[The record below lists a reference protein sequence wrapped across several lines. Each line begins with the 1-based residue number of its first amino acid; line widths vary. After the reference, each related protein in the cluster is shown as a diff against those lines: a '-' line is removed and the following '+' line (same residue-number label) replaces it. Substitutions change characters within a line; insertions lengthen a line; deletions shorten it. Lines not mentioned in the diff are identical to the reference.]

1 MIINEIGFIGLGVM
15 GKSMA
20 ANLIKAG
27 FTVTIYSHTQ
37 KNTAALLKAGATWK
51 DSPQAMAKTASLI
64 ITMVG
69 YPKDVEEIYCSEH
82 GLLHAAKKG
91 TYLIDMTTSSPVLA
105 KKIFNESKKN
115 GLHTLDAPVSGGDIG
130 ARDKKLT
137 IMVGGEKAAFDTVID
152 VFSALG
158 TTIRYFGSA
167 GSGQYTKM
175 CNQIA
180 IASNMIGVC
189 EAVIYAKKVGLD
201 PIAVV
206 DTISQGAAASWSL
219 SNLAPRMLH
228 DDYSP
233 GFFVKHFIKDMRIA
247 LESAAEISLELP
259 GLTLAK
265 KLYDEL
271 AAKGSSEDGTQ
282 ALLKW
287 YELK

>member
-1 MIINEIGFIGLGVM
+1 MIIEEIGFIGLGVM
-15 GKSMA
+15 GTSMA

-27 FTVTIYSHTQ
+27 FTVTIYSRTQ
-37 KNTAALLKAGATWK
+37 KNASSLLKAGAVWK
-51 DSPQAMAKTASLI
+51 DSPQEMAKTASII

-69 YPKDVEEIYCSEH
+69 YPTDVEEIYCSVQ
-82 GLLHAAKKG
+82 GLLQSAKKD
-91 TYLIDMTTSSPVLA
+91 TYLIDMTTSSPALA
-105 KKIFNESKKN
+105 KKIFDESKKN
-115 GLHTLDAPVSGGDIG
+115 GIHALDAPVSGGDIG
-130 ARDKKLT
+130 ARDKNLT
-137 IMVGGEKAAFDTVID
+137 IMVGGEKPAFDALNG
-152 VFSALG
+152 VFSSLG
-158 TTIRYFGSA
+158 TTIRYFGTA
-167 GSGQYTKM
+167 GSGQYAKM

-189 EAVIYAKKVGLD
+189 EAVIYAKRVGLD
-201 PIAVV
+201 PSVVV

-228 DDYSP
+228 GDYSP

-247 LESAAEISLELP
+247 LESADEIGLELP

-271 AAKGSSEDGTQ
+271 AATGNSEAGTQ